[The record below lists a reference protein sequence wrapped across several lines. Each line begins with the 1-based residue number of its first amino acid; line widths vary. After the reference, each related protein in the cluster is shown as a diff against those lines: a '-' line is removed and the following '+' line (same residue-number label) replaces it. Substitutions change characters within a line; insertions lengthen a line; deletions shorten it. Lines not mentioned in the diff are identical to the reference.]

1 MLVVK
6 WSLGALHVNVVDTYR
21 IPHGF
26 LGFNMSNILLLKSKD
41 QKKFFEC
48 QWQAPIAQ
56 DKVLPASDR
65 LFDRYGKMLDMSA
78 NFFYHEIVFSNSPDA
93 NMIAWLHD
101 GAIKLIH
108 FRITGSLR
116 GESVDSPH
124 TGQWR
129 GALMFYLTCTWT
141 NGWANNR
148 DAGDLRRHR
157 ASYDVTVMSMWC
169 KHIYVG

>member
-65 LFDRYGKMLDMSA
+65 LFGRYGKMLDMSA
-78 NFFYHEIVFSNSPDA
+78 NFFTMKSFSQTSQ
-93 NMIAWLHD
+93 MQTWLHD
-101 GAIKLIH
+101 
-108 FRITGSLR
+108 
-116 GESVDSPH
+116 
-124 TGQWR
+124 
-129 GALMFYLTCTWT
+129 
-141 NGWANNR
+141 
-148 DAGDLRRHR
+148 
-157 ASYDVTVMSMWC
+157 SMMAPSN
-169 KHIYVG
+169 